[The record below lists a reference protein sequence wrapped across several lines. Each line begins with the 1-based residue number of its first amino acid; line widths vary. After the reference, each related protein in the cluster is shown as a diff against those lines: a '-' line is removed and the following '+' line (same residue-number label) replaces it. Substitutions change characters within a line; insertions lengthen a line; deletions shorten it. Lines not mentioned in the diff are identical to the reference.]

1 MKPAYIPDTVI
12 YGVTDKIP
20 NIKFK
25 KSMKKKKVY
34 VLVCDSTSRGE
45 QEITLNTFDSKEK
58 AVQKM
63 NTQFDSELADWKSW
77 CDEDSLKVENNS
89 KNGMCIYEDGYY
101 CQNHITWEIHEQE
114 VL

>member
-63 NTQFDSELADWKSW
+63 NIQFDITQ
-77 CDEDSLKVENNS
+77 VF
-89 KNGMCIYEDGYY
+89 II
-101 CQNHITWEIHEQE
+101 CQNGTNCSFAIPSPTSSRPTSKDSMP
-114 VL
+114 LGLR